1 MDKLK
6 AIQYFLAAAQTG
18 SLSAAAR
25 QQGVTLQAVAKLVG
39 ALEAQ
44 LGATLFQRSSRGLT
58 LTTDG
63 AQYAEACAPL
73 LMQLQAAD
81 DGLRQARQRPQGV
94 LVVGGTPFFLQHCV
108 VPALPLFHDSFPD
121 LTVDL
126 RSILHLDEPAN
137 RDCDLLVLH
146 GWFDAR
152 DWVRRELPLMP
163 QVTVAAPSYWKR
175 YGIPRHPRDLAEHN
189 CLCYRNPYGKLLD
202 LWRYRQDTQAGQQSE
217 VIEQVIVRGWLNS
230 NHRDNLLELAMGG
243 GGVMRIPQVSEH
255 VNPARGLLVP
265 VLQDWEVMD
274 LPPLAIYFR
283 TEQRRAL
290 RVRVFMDFVMARL
303 ADLAKQSTI
312 DGQPDIDS
320 RPAWHHGSSRRAST
334 WLTHR

>member
-44 LGATLFQRSSRGLT
+44 LGTALFQRGSRGLT

-63 AQYAEACAPL
+63 TQYAEACAPL

-94 LVVGGTPFFLQHCV
+94 LVVGGTPFFLQHVV
-108 VPALPLFHDSFPD
+108 VPALPTFHDSFPD

-126 RSILHLDEPAN
+126 RTVLHPDEPAN

-163 QVTVAAPSYWKR
+163 QVTAAAPAYWKR
-175 YGIPRHPRDLAEHN
+175 YGMPRHPRELAEHN

-202 LWRYRQDTQAGQQSE
+202 LWRYRQEGQPSE
-217 VIEQVIVRGWLNS
+217 VIEQVVVRGWLNS
-230 NHRDNLLELAMGG
+230 NHRDNLLELALGA
-243 GGVMRIPQVSEH
+243 GGVMRIPQVSEQ

-283 TEQRRAL
+283 HEQRRAL
-290 RVRVFMDFVMARL
+290 RVRVFTDFVAARL
-303 ADLAKQSTI
+303 AELAKRSSQ
-312 DGQPDIDS
+312 DAQPGIDS

-334 WLTHR
+334 WLNHR

>member
-1 MDKLK
+1 MDKFK
-6 AIQYFLAAAQTG
+6 ALQYFLSAAQTG

-39 ALEAQ
+39 ALEEQ
-44 LGATLFQRSSRGLT
+44 LGVTLFQRGSRGLT
-58 LTTDG
+58 LTPDG
-63 AQYAEACAPL
+63 AQYAETCAPL

-94 LVVGGTPFFLQHCV
+94 LVVGGTPFFLQHVV
-108 VPALPLFHDSFPD
+108 VPALAAFHDSFPD

-126 RSILHLDEPAN
+126 RTVLHLDEPAS
-137 RDCDLLVLH
+137 RDCDMLVLH

-163 QVTVAAPSYWKR
+163 QVTVAAPAYWQR
-175 YGIPRHPRDLAEHN
+175 YGVPRHPRDLAPHN

-202 LWRYRQDTQAGQQSE
+202 LWRYRQAGADGGQGE
-217 VIEQVIVRGWLNS
+217 VVEQVVVRGWLNS
-230 NHRDNLLELAMGG
+230 NHRDHLLELALGG

-283 TEQRRAL
+283 PEQRRAL
-290 RVRVFMDFVMARL
+290 RVRVFADFVAARL
-303 ADLAKQSTI
+303 VSLAKRSAI

-320 RPAWHHGSSRRAST
+320 RPAWHHGSGRRASS